1 MSLDIEG
8 SELDVL
14 RTIPFDKVHIELF
27 LIEVF
32 TISDCK
38 MTSKYQFM
46 FQTAHSNET
55 AITQLMARNG
65 YEMQPMPPYDHI
77 YFKK

>member
-1 MSLDIEG
+1 MSNDIE
-8 SELDVL
+8 SFELEVL

-27 LIEVF
+27 LIEVLNHIVHF
-32 TISDCK
+32 FRNI
-38 MTSKYQFM
+38 Y

-55 AITQLMARNG
+55 AITQLMTKNG
-65 YEMQPMPPYDHI
+65 YKMKPMPPYDHI